1 MGARLITIAAVLCLG
16 ISTAEAGT
24 ATWHFVEDNDGSPG
38 PIGASL
44 TLNAPPV
51 NLTPGVAWTAVTADF
66 VDFRILDP
74 AIGPVGPYNIN
85 RNVASILEGIGPNF
99 INIHEVSGQD
109 ASGNVAFSDINGNPG
124 ASDLGVALVN
134 GGFASVTGD
143 WVLVPAAVPEPSS
156 SVLTA
161 VALVGMGAWLR
172 RQRAR

>member
-1 MGARLITIAAVLCLG
+1 MGARRITIAAILCLG

-24 ATWHFVEDNDGSPG
+24 ATWHFVEDNGGNPG

-44 TLNAPPV
+44 TLDAPPV

-74 AIGPVGPYNIN
+74 AIGPVGAYNIN
-85 RNVASILEGIGPNF
+85 RNVASILEGVGPNF
-99 INIHEVSGQD
+99 VNIHEVSGQD
-109 ASGNVAFSDINGNPG
+109 ASGNVAFSDINGSPG
-124 ASDLGVALVN
+124 ASDLGVGLVS

-156 SVLTA
+156 LFLAA
-161 VALVGMGAWLR
+161 VALAGMGAWLR
-172 RQRAR
+172 KRPAR